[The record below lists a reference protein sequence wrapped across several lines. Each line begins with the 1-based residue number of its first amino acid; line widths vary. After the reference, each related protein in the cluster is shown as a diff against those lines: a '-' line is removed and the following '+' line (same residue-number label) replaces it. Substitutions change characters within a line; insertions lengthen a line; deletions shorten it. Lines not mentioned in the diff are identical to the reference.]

1 MKIVRTSLAESS
13 KESAEARQVRGVG
26 SRNCHPHGVL
36 VILRTPHGVLIILRT
51 PHGVLVILRTAPSP
65 AALPVFLPIRQ

>member
-36 VILRTPHGVLIILRT
+36 VILRTPHGVL
-51 PHGVLVILRTAPSP
+51 VILRTAPSP

>member
-36 VILRTPHGVLIILRT
+36 I
-51 PHGVLVILRTAPSP
+51 ILRTAPSP
-65 AALPVFLPIRQ
+65 SALPVFLPIRE